1 MNNSLPKKIRL
12 CDNMLIDALF
22 EKGEKLQSGPLICK
36 YLESVNFQVGFSAPK
51 KLFPRAVDRNQIKRH
66 LRESFRMHYK
76 EILGENPK
84 GYGYFIFKGSVN
96 TSFKETEK
104 VMIAVLNFWKASLS

>member
-22 EKGEKLQSGPLICK
+22 EKGEKLQSGLLICK

-104 VMIAVLNFWKASLS
+104 VMIAVLNSWKASLS

>member
-1 MNNSLPKKIRL
+1 MSNSLPKKIRL
-12 CDNMLIDALF
+12 CDNLLIEALF
-22 EKGEKLQSGPLICK
+22 QKGEKLQSGYLICK
-36 YLESVNFQVGFSAPK
+36 YLESKNFQVGFSAPK

-66 LRESFRMHYK
+66 LRESFRLHYK

-84 GYGYFIFKGSVN
+84 GYGYFIFKGRIN

-104 VMIAVLNFWKASLS
+104 VMIGVLNSWRASLS